1 MNCGKHSSTH
11 LQKSSSGQKKLSHFF
26 HLAGMNLLFVGTS
39 EKINGD
45 LDKNMK

>member
-1 MNCGKHSSTH
+1 VGSTAAH
-11 LQKSSSGQKKLSHFF
+11 ICKNPVQARKKLSHFF